1 MMFTFVLPLMRN
13 MLPGWNLHW
22 YANAITGLLTIVL
35 ISPFLRAIV
44 MKKNHSP
51 EWKRLWVESS
61 INRIPL
67 LFTIFVRYVI
77 ALGFIFYIINYLSRF
92 TNALMV
98 CIGAVIVLLML
109 GSRRIKKRSIVMER
123 LFLHNLR
130 SRDIAA
136 QVNGE
141 KRPLYEGHLLDRDI
155 HISEIE
161 VPEDSIWC
169 PASSSSFP

>member
-1 MMFTFVLPLMRN
+1 
-13 MLPGWNLHW
+13 
-22 YANAITGLLTIVL
+22 
-35 ISPFLRAIV
+35 
-44 MKKNHSP
+44 
-51 EWKRLWVESS
+51 
-61 INRIPL
+61 
-67 LFTIFVRYVI
+67 
-77 ALGFIFYIINYLSRF
+77 
-92 TNALMV
+92 MV

-169 PASSSSFP
+169 GKSLKELHLRQRFGIDMSSIRRGSQRLNIPNGDTVIFPGDKLQIIGNDDQVHKFAQRSPPS

>member
-44 MKKNHSP
+44 MKKNHSQ

-67 LFTIFVRYVI
+67 LFTVFVRYVI

-98 CIGAVIVLLML
+98 CIGA
-109 GSRRIKKRSIVMER
+109 
-123 LFLHNLR
+123 
-130 SRDIAA
+130 
-136 QVNGE
+136 
-141 KRPLYEGHLLDRDI
+141 
-155 HISEIE
+155 
-161 VPEDSIWC
+161 
-169 PASSSSFP
+169 